1 MRWRSRN
8 DLVLYSIPSKGERD
22 GKFFTVFSSASFYH
36 NLCYNLTVQILTRRE
51 VKLLAF
57 VLGALLVGLAVQHW
71 RGKASLQPY
80 VDVPA
85 QQEQQ

>member
-1 MRWRSRN
+1 
-8 DLVLYSIPSKGERD
+8 
-22 GKFFTVFSSASFYH
+22 
-36 NLCYNLTVQILTRRE
+36 VQILTRRE